1 METMVD
7 IRQLLKQYGSFI
19 YTRDRELDLQLM
31 RKEIKDLYQFGMITS
46 NTYQSAMLLLRQE
59 ETKHR
64 NGGL

>member
-31 RKEIKDLYQFGMITS
+31 RKEIKDLYHFGMITS
-46 NTYQSAMLLLRQE
+46 DTYQAAMLLLRQE

-64 NGGL
+64 NGG